1 MLMKKLK
8 AVFAFTLALIVLLA
22 GVCISD
28 TFTNRQ
34 TGKKLYGYAAGQI
47 EGAEINVRTQEK
59 GTVKLNPNE
68 WEITRDRAGRTNK
81 VMIIPVEGPILYE
94 IETSAFEEAIKAD
107 ANEGPLLIL
116 VEIDTPGGRVDL
128 AQQMCAAITKTGNC
142 DVIAFVKGGQY
153 GGAISAGA
161 AVALAC
167 KKIYM
172 ANNTVIGAA
181 TLVVDSKSM
190 TKDEDKDKKKSY
202 TEVVNEKMS
211 SVWRAYLASLAQQNN
226 RPGLLARAMVDSS
239 IEVVEVNEA
248 SKRLFIEPVNKKP
261 DQQIV
266 HHWNKAGSLV
276 TLTAEEAV
284 NCTIAD
290 GLVSSRQELL
300 NNLQASDANIVIDKK
315 IANAKRELDIVMR
328 RVDRIRESLD
338 LKIKQFQYAKTAPKA
353 MGILNGAR
361 QDFEDLKG
369 LAKKYP
375 DLHIDVEAIEDELN
389 SIKAANEDIAA
400 ERKSRK

>member
-1 MLMKKLK
+1 MKKLK
-8 AVFAFTLALIVLLA
+8 AVFAFTLALMVPLA
-22 GVCISD
+22 GVCFSD
-28 TFTNRQ
+28 TFRNYKTSEELHGYITN
-34 TGKKLYGYAAGQI
+34 GV
-47 EGAEINVRTQEK
+47 EGTQKDVYTQEK
-59 GTVKLNPNE
+59 GLIKLNLSE
-68 WEITRDRAGRTNK
+68 WLTLRNNLGRKNK
-81 VMIIPVEGPILYE
+81 VVVLPVENPILYE
-94 IETSAFEEAIKAD
+94 IETSAFEKAITAE
-107 ANEGPLLIL
+107 ANEGPLFIL

-128 AQQMCAAITKTGNC
+128 AQRMCAAIIKTGNC
-142 DVIAFVKGGQY
+142 QVIAFIKGGQY

-167 KKIYM
+167 NEIYM
-172 ANNTVIGAA
+172 TNNTVIGAA
-181 TLVVDSKSM
+181 TLVSGSKSK
-190 TKDEDKDKKKSY
+190 TDDEDKDNKKSY

-239 IEVVEVNEA
+239 IEVIEVNDA

-261 DQQIV
+261 GQQIV

-276 TLTAEEAV
+276 TLTAQEAV
-284 NCTIAD
+284 ECKIAD
-290 GLVSSRQELL
+290 GLVNSRQEILL
-300 NNLQASDANIVIDKK
+300 MLANAGDVNVVIDKK
-315 IANAKRELDIVMR
+315 IANAKRELDIVMK
-328 RVDRIRESLD
+328 RVDGIRASLD
-338 LKIKQFQYAKTAPKA
+338 LKIKQYQNAKTAPKA

-375 DLHIDVEAIEDELN
+375 DLHLDVEAIEDELN
-389 SIKAANEDIAA
+389 SIKATNEDIAA